1 MPEFV
6 KGLELSR
13 LFFDEAVRPVLE
25 ESFPALHYAAAL
37 LGTGSEVLGFDT
49 EMSSDHGWGPRFDL
63 FLNEEDY
70 TAARE
75 SIKETLRQKLPHSF
89 RGYSTSFT
97 EPDLNDHGVQRPEAR
112 TSGPVNHKVE
122 ITTPRRFIL
131 DYLDFRIEREIEP
144 ADWLTFPEQKLRTLT
159 RGAVFHDSIGLED
172 VRRRFAYYP
181 EDVWLYLLGAA
192 WARVGQEEH
201 LMGRAGMVGD
211 EIGSALVG
219 ARLVRDLMRLCFLME
234 KTYAPYPKWFGTAFM
249 QLNCAPSLS
258 PHLRAALASDT
269 WREREEHLARAYRLV
284 AEKHNALGVTEPLPA
299 EPRDFFG
306 RPFRVIELHGFAKA
320 ALARI
325 KDERVQRIAARK
337 PIGGIDLFSDSTD
350 LVSHASWR
358 ATLRKL
364 YEY

>member
-1 MPEFV
+1 MPEFI

-13 LFFDEAVRPVLE
+13 LFFEEAVRPVLE
-25 ESFPALHYAAAL
+25 ESFPTLRYAAAL

-70 TAARE
+70 EAARE
-75 SIKETLRQKLPHSF
+75 RVKEVLRRKLPHTF
-89 RGYSTSFT
+89 RGSPTSFT
-97 EPDLNDHGVQRPEAR
+97 EPDPSDHGVQRPDER
-112 TSGPVNHKVE
+112 DDGPVNHKVE
-122 ITTPRRFIL
+122 IMTPRLFIL
-131 DYLDFRIEREIEP
+131 DYLDFDITREIEP
-144 ADWLTFPEQKLRTLT
+144 ADWLTFPEQKLRTLAS
-159 RGAVFHDSIGLED
+159 GEVFHDRIGLED

-181 EDVWLYLLGAA
+181 EDVWLYQLASA

-211 EIGSALVG
+211 EIGSALIG

-234 KTYAPYPKWFGTAFM
+234 KTYAPYPKWFGTAFN
-249 QLNCAPSLS
+249 QLDCAPELS
-258 PHLRAALASDT
+258 PSLRAALSSDT
-269 WREREEHLARAYRLV
+269 WREREGHLARAYRIV
-284 AEKHNALGVTEPLPA
+284 AEKHNALRITDPLPA

-306 RPFRVIELHGFAKA
+306 RPFKVIELHGFANVT
-320 ALARI
+320 LARI
-325 KDERVQRIAARK
+325 RDERVRRISERR

-350 LVSHASWR
+350 LAQYASWR

-364 YEY
+364 YE